1 MAEEDDA
8 QKTEDPTAKKLSKA
22 KEKGQTATSQE
33 VKNLIVLIGGV
44 LGLAFIFPG
53 MMKDV
58 LLMSRN
64 YITMPDTITI
74 TPSSFRLMFAEITGN
89 LVLVLWPIFLLLMVL
104 AFFANVGQTGL
115 IWAPDKITPKLNK
128 ISLLAGSK
136 RMFSLR
142 SVVEFLKGILKL
154 IIVGVVSVAL
164 VLPLLDDIAI
174 LPWFEVMQSLDR
186 LHEVALWISAGTIG
200 VMTAV
205 AALDFIYQKFA
216 FTKQMRMSKQE
227 VKDEFKQSE
236 GDPQIKAR
244 IRKIRVERAQQR
256 MMASVPEADVVVTN
270 PTHFAC
276 ALKYKMKDMAA
287 PVLVAKGQD
296 HVAFKIKEVAEENDI
311 PVVENAPLARALF
324 AAVEIDEEI
333 PVEHY
338 KAVAEV
344 IGYVMRLKGELP
356 PEQPSGG
363 PGGSPDGGGAGP
375 VL

>member
-33 VKNLIVLIGGV
+33 VKSLIVLIGGV